1 MRSRLILPAVVLLFA
16 AACSLFAQATGP
28 AEARQAT
35 FTIRGSGGWDKC
47 TIEVVVDGTADVE
60 IRGDRAVLRTLAGQP
75 ATWRRFECSGPLTA
89 YPEEFKFTGVDG
101 RGNQRLVQDPRN
113 GRGTAIVRIEDPRG
127 GSEGYTFDIEW
138 RGGGNFPPPGQNV
151 PPTRS
156 GPPDRPGTPAAG
168 RDLGRV
174 VSLCQRAVEERAA
187 RDGITALVIES
198 LQAELRPGQNNWIA
212 GTATASQSRL
222 GRGAAFNF
230 SCSVNFDTGVLYS
243 VELTRR

>member
-1 MRSRLILPAVVLLFA
+1 MFALVICIFA
-16 AACSLFAQATGP
+16 AALPTSSQGTGP
-28 AEARQAT
+28 SEVRQAT
-35 FTIRGSGGWDKC
+35 FTIRGSRGWDKC

-89 YPEEFKFTGVDG
+89 YPEEFKFTGIDG

-138 RGGGNFPPPGQNV
+138 RGGGNFPPPGQNL

-156 GPPDRPGTPAAG
+156 MPSDRPGTTPIS

-187 RDGITALVIES
+187 RDGITNFMIES
-198 LQAELRPGQNNWIA
+198 LQADLRPGQNHWIA
-212 GTATASQSRL
+212 GTATASQRRL
-222 GRGAAFNF
+222 GRGVAYNF